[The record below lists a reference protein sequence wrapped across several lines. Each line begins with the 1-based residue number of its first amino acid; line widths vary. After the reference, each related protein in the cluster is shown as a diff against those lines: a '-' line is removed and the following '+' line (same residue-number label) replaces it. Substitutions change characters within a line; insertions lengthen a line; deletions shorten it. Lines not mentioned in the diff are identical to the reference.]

1 MRVFLTVMKMT
12 THAIDDALSAY
23 THQRIYEEINKNIED
38 VIFFSSYSIDTSIFR
53 KATQKLKKKTSRKEQ
68 FRTFFMG
75 RRGEKSHNSV

>member
-38 VIFFSSYSIDTSIFR
+38 VIFFQVTVSIY
-53 KATQKLKKKTSRKEQ
+53 Q
-68 FRTFFMG
+68 FFA
-75 RRGEKSHNSV
+75 KPHKN